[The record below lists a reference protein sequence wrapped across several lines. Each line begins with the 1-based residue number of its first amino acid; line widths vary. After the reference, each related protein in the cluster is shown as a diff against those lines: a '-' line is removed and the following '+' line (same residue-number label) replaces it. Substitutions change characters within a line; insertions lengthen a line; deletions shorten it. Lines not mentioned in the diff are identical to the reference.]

1 MNRST
6 DDLDDVTLPQR
17 PRRPEPRADLR
28 SDARASAREDLRDDM
43 APQDREFTLSTG
55 TVLALFFGLALVCAV
70 FFGFGYSMGRKS
82 ATAAAPVADT
92 STGSDTTEASTA
104 DAAASNKPSA
114 GSPAIQAIPGYLS
127 QKQADTANRNPATQT
142 TRTAPASNAT
152 SVTLPLDNTAGMKPK
167 KPTVDPDSQIVETPK
182 PTVTHSATLATA
194 NPVPTTTGAP
204 VQTMNAGI
212 PVAASGTTYV
222 QIAAVSH
229 KEDADVLLSAL
240 KRRGYSVFTR
250 AGDAD
255 KLIHV
260 QVGPFAS
267 KKDAEVMRQK
277 LLGDGYN
284 AILK

>member
-6 DDLDDVTLPQR
+6 DDLDDLTLPQR
-17 PRRPEPRADLR
+17 PRRPDSRADLR
-28 SDARASAREDLRDDM
+28 SETRGRSRDDLSDDM

-82 ATAAAPVADT
+82 AAAAVA
-92 STGSDTTEASTA
+92 A
-104 DAAASNKPSA
+104 DAAAGGSDTSGTAAADTPAVSKPSA

-127 QKQADTANRNPATQT
+127 QGQADTANRSAATQT
-142 TRTAPASNAT
+142 YKTTPLANTT
-152 SVTLPLDNTAGMKPK
+152 SVTLPMDGTTPTKPK
-167 KPTVDPDSQIVETPK
+167 KPVAVDPDSQIVEVAK
-182 PTVTHSATLATA
+182 PAVTRPATA
-194 NPVPTTTGAP
+194 TATSVPPATGP
-204 VQTMNAGI
+204 VQTMNAGT
-212 PVAASGTTYV
+212 PVAGNGTTYV

-240 KRRGYSVFTR
+240 KRRGYTVFTR
-250 AGDAD
+250 PSDSD

-260 QVGPFAS
+260 QVGPFAN